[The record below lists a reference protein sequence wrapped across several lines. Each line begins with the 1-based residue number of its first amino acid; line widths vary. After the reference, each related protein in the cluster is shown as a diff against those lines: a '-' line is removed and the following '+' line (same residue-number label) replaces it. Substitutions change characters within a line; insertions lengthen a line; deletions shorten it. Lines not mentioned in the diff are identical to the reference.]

1 MWSYSAIPF
10 GRHTHTGWGGV
21 VGWQWR
27 LLKHVIVITSISLIC
42 QIPSTREAEEWS
54 GECFHEK
61 LCSISPCTGLPS
73 HPSPTAGG
81 RFAPKLNW
89 TCVDNNWRWL
99 ITGGRLPERAQ
110 FDERPQIKQRKLA
123 HWKTCNY
130 FSTAAGDQQ
139 NRRGAEVTKYGEQA
153 IIYNIGGHS
162 CRMRRTETILTKAFI
177 IEFLPHLGPHKRNDT
192 ILQRKECEQ

>member
-1 MWSYSAIPF
+1 MVNAFTKNS
-10 GRHTHTGWGGV
+10 V
-21 VGWQWR
+21 
-27 LLKHVIVITSISLIC
+27 
-42 QIPSTREAEEWS
+42 PSPPE
-54 GECFHEK
+54 
-61 LCSISPCTGLPS
+61 S
-73 HPSPTAGG
+73 HPSLTG
-81 RFAPKLNW
+81 RRFPPKSNW

-139 NRRGAEVTKYGEQA
+139 NWRGAEVTKYGEQT

-162 CRMRRTETILTKAFI
+162 CRMRRTEAILTKAFI

-192 ILQRKECEQ
+192 ILQRNASSGTPSRIYV